1 MSDTPR
7 TDAFI
12 TQCETNH
19 LTIWNA
25 LGEIQNHARQLERE
39 LAAYQAEMP
48 EAPKV
53 LDSLEALGAI
63 HSIPL
68 VAKADYDAL
77 AKRCARLT
85 SEAKAFQMNY
95 RLACDAETKRLTV
108 ELEAA
113 RKDTERY
120 RLARLHIAPK
130 PLCDS
135 LRIPFPERNG
145 RDTSVMV
152 DDIIDTV
159 LAAGKEKAE

>member
-7 TDAFI
+7 TDAVAF
-12 TQCETNH
+12 EPSR
-19 LTIWNA
+19 LR
-25 LGEIQNHARQLERE
+25 IQIGGPSEVVSAELARQLERE

-53 LDSLEALGAI
+53 LDSLEA
-63 HSIPL
+63 L

-113 RKDTERY
+113 RKDAERY

-159 LAAGKEKAE
+159 LAAGKEKAG